1 MKTTILDLVCSPWAV
16 LPEWG
21 DQLYGIYQ
29 RWAKGET
36 IDIAQLEARRGA
48 PLPGPQ
54 PGGYEIRNGVAV
66 VRMQGTLAQR
76 MNVMSDVSG
85 GTSTELLARDIT
97 QATDDPKAKGI
108 LLLADTPGGMV
119 AGTPGAA
126 EALYRA
132 RGRKPTAMLVDE
144 LAASAGYWIGSAA
157 EKIYLGSTVAQAGSI
172 GVIRRHVSQARA
184 LEGAG
189 IDVTH
194 IYAGKYKAAGSDAKR
209 LSEEDKAV
217 LQEQIDAM
225 YSVFVNAVAKYRG
238 QSVERVLSDM
248 ADGRVFMGQQAI
260 DAGLADGLH
269 SLDGLIAEIGDRA
282 KWRPI
287 IPGKSATTGPPAAA
301 HLPPLRSSM
310 SLSPEVAQWAADNP
324 DAANALRAEGAA
336 SEREKFQIE
345 LEAAKVVA
353 RSEGAAAEAKRAA
366 DVRAQGL
373 RGHEAL
379 IEQLASDGHTTGAE
393 AAVAVLAAERQLQQS
408 AASSMASEV
417 PAPVAFA
424 ATGGASESKPT
435 PQTMDATAITHK
447 AADLMRESQA
457 SGRPLALELATEKA
471 IAILYPNAIS

>member
-1 MKTTILDLVCSPWAV
+1 MTTKILDLVCSPWAV

-36 IDIAQLEARRGA
+36 VARRGA

-54 PGGYEIRNGVAV
+54 PGGYEVRNGVAV

-76 MNVMSDVSG
+76 MNLMADVSG

-97 QATDDPKAKGI
+97 QATDDPKVKGI

-157 EKIYLGSTVAQAGSI
+157 DKIYLGSTVAQAGSI

-184 LEGAG
+184 LEEAG

-194 IYAGKYKAAGSDAKR
+194 IYAGKYKAVGSDAKP
-209 LSEEDKAV
+209 LTEEDKAV
-217 LQEQIDAM
+217 LQDQVDAT
-225 YSVFVNAVAKYRG
+225 YSIFVNDVARYRG
-238 QSVERVLSDM
+238 QTVERVLADM
-248 ADGRVFMGQQAI
+248 ADGRVFLGQQAI
-260 DAGLADGLH
+260 DAGLADGFH
-269 SLDGLIAEIGDRA
+269 GLDGLIAEIGDRA

-287 IPGKSATTGPPAAA
+287 IAGKSATTGPPAAA

-310 SLSPEVAQWAADNP
+310 PSLSPEVAQWAADNP

-336 SEREKFQIE
+336 SEREKFQTE
-345 LEAAKVVA
+345 LEVAKAVA

-408 AASSMASEV
+408 VASSMASEV
-417 PAPVAFA
+417 PAPVVFA
-424 ATGGASESKPT
+424 ATDGARESKPT
-435 PQTMDATAITHK
+435 PQTMDAAAITHK

-457 SGRPLALELATEKA
+457 SGRPLALELATEQA